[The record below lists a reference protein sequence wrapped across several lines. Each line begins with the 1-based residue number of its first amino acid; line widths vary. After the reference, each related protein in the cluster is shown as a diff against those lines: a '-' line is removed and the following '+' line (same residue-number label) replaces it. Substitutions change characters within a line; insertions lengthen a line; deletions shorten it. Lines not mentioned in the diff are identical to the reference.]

1 MSYIPFLHPIDA
13 VHDWSFLL
21 LIPLSFGISVVY
33 KALRLPTMN
42 GFWRKVAVMTTQIVI
57 SMIALAIA
65 LTILVQ
71 VVIPNL
77 PIE

>member
-33 KALRLPTMN
+33 KALRLPTMR
-42 GFWRKVAVMTTQIVI
+42 GFWRKVAIMTTQIVL
-57 SMIALAIA
+57 SMIALAVG
-65 LTILVQ
+65 LTILIQ
-71 VVIPNL
+71 LVIPIL
-77 PIE
+77 P